1 MFFRM
6 MWLKNRLGVAF
17 GGGVN
22 TLKHWQQP
30 LVLKVLRMN
39 LNKDLKFGSTM
50 SLKWFSSTTQSKPIT
65 KLERI
70 LT

>member
-39 LNKDLKFGSTM
+39 LNKIWLHNVSEMVLFYNAIEANNEIGKDLDLS
-50 SLKWFSSTTQSKPIT
+50 I
-65 KLERI
+65 
-70 LT
+70 